1 MNFWQEILARPR
13 DVYAKLS
20 RGQRVGVMALA
31 SLGIVVAVLSSLL
44 GGRESFVL
52 LYGGL
57 EPAAASEVVAKLN
70 ELGVPYQLSAD
81 GSMVQ
86 VPDTR
91 VAEAKMQ
98 LAGAGLPTLGSRGF
112 ELFDGNQLGITDS
125 LFQVNLQRALQGE
138 IEKSI
143 AECPPVRA
151 AKVMVHLQ
159 PPGVYTR
166 DKARASASV
175 ILHLRQG
182 MPLSPDQVAAIAH
195 LVAAGV
201 GYGMRAEDVKIS
213 DANYNL
219 LFPRADGN
227 GDPLGTLANLQKEQA
242 VGRALQE
249 AAESQLRAA
258 FGEGKASVRVSVEL
272 DTSYREKTT
281 EKVGDDNKVPVKSSK
296 TIEGDAGSAGS
307 KSKDARPVVTEQ
319 QDEFREGIERALEID
334 AGADIKRLSVSLLVD
349 ESIFAAGADGKAA
362 AVKESDLEELV
373 KEAVGF
379 TDGGKSG
386 KGRKDTFKMVKV
398 PFVKPPAPEAL
409 AGPFALE
416 NLLPLAGNLAE
427 AVVVLVVLVTLV
439 RLVRG
444 GKPKAKPKLVLPPGV
459 SAAAAAKAAK
469 HVAVQHGEEPVDEL
483 QELVMGEARGVDA
496 RTRLARFVHHHPEQA
511 RDVLMAW
518 LKEEAAA

>member
-1 MNFWQEILARPR
+1 MNFWQEILSRPR

-31 SLGIVVAVLSSLL
+31 SLGLVVAVLSSLL

-57 EPAAASEVVAKLN
+57 EPAAASEVIAKLN

-86 VPDTR
+86 VPDAR

-159 PPGVYTR
+159 APGVYSR

-182 MPLSPDQVAAIAH
+182 LPLTPDQVAAIAH

-213 DANYNL
+213 DSNYNL
-219 LFPRADGN
+219 LFPRADGS
-227 GDPLGTLANLQKEQA
+227 DPMGTLANLQKEQA
-242 VGRALQE
+242 VGHALQE

-272 DTSYREKTT
+272 DTSYREKTS
-281 EKVGDDNKVPVKSSK
+281 ERVDDKNKVPVRSSK
-296 TIEGDAGSAGS
+296 TVEGGDATASGA
-307 KSKDARPVVTEQ
+307 KSRGDRPLVTEQ

-349 ESIFAAGADGKAA
+349 ESIFAPGADGKPAT
-362 AVKESDLEELV
+362 VKESDLEQLV

-379 TDGGKSG
+379 IDGKA
-386 KGRKDTFKMVKV
+386 RKDTFKMVKV
-398 PFVKPPAPEAL
+398 PFVKPPAPEAM
-409 AGPFALE
+409 AGPFAFE

-427 AVVVLVVLVTLV
+427 AVTVLVVLLTLV
-439 RLVRG
+439 HFVRG
-444 GKPKAKPKLVLPPGV
+444 GKAKAKPKLLLPPGV

-469 HVAVQHGEEPVDEL
+469 HAVAHGEEPVDEL